1 MTEAPQAS
9 DAAAP
14 TTPEAQPGGGPF
26 TQKDVDK
33 IAGYRAKEAGEAAIN
48 DFLKKAEADSIDD
61 VLEGYQTYRM
71 LQEESTTEAERL
83 QGELQK
89 LQPKAER
96 ASTLEEFVTTY
107 VESQKEGLPDHLTAL
122 LNNMDP
128 LAQAQWLNEHKA
140 ELEQPETPQQ
150 ARRSPDASRQQ
161 VNGDDPAQ
169 VQAQF
174 LNQLLGG
181 P

>member
-1 MTEAPQAS
+1 MTEAPQAPTG
-9 DAAAP
+9 DAP
-14 TTPEAQPGGGPF
+14 TTPQESGTF
-26 TQKDVDK
+26 TQEDVNK
-33 IAGYRAKEAGEAAIN
+33 IVGNRAQEAKQSAIN
-48 DFLKKAEADSIDD
+48 DLLSKAEADSIDD

-71 LQEESTTEAERL
+71 LQQESETEAERL

-96 ASTLEEFVTTY
+96 ANTLEEFVTNY
-107 VESQKEGLPDHLTAL
+107 VESQKEGLPNHLTAL

-128 LAQAQWLNEHKA
+128 LQQAQWLQEHKA

-150 ARRSPDASRQQ
+150 VRRSPDASRQQ